1 MLLQALLR
9 LSAIAALV
17 EALPGKSATKPDD
30 CQEIRIPITV
40 EVPRFLI
47 STSINNDWDA
57 AALTFNL
64 TRRDFGQASFPLPI
78 SGTSAPV
85 KSTYEVGAT
94 LCGTGATTLILTHG
108 ILESKLY
115 WQPDFID
122 SDKYNFIKSAVEAG
136 YSVLSYD
143 RIGVAVLEALV
154 AHVRSNNTTTTS
166 ALPRKVV
173 LVGHSYGAYISVA
186 AAASNQSRNAV
197 DAVVLTGFAGGF
209 SHFAP
214 FLAGAG
220 LRVAR
225 DRQLDRWGAL
235 DSGYLTT
242 ADLYSDAY
250 IYYHDGDYERRIAEW
265 THTRGSE
272 PFAVGELPSLLATNI
287 TYGAVQAPVQLVQGL
302 YDVSACGGNCTGQV
316 QEFRGN
322 LTGALA
328 VETVEDLPAGHNLNL
343 HLVAPKAFGMM
354 FDFLK
359 RQGL

>member
-1 MLLQALLR
+1 MLLRALLS
-9 LSAIAALV
+9 LSSVAVLV
-17 EALPGKSATKPDD
+17 DALPGKSAIQPND

-47 STSINNDWDA
+47 NTRINDDWDA

-64 TRRDFGQASFPLPI
+64 TRRDFGQPSFPLPI
-78 SGTSAPV
+78 SGSSAAPV

-108 ILESKLY
+108 ILESKSINSITDA
-115 WQPDFID
+115 QFQ
-122 SDKYNFIKSAVEAG
+122 VQ
-136 YSVLSYD
+136 
-143 RIGVAVLEALV
+143 VAVLEALV
-154 AHVRSNNTTTTS
+154 AHVRSNNITTTH
-166 ALPRKVV
+166 APRKVA
-173 LVGHSYGAYISVA
+173 LVGHSYGAYLSIA
-186 AAASNQSRNAV
+186 AAASNQTRHAV

-209 SHFAP
+209 SYFAP

-225 DRQLDRWGAL
+225 DRQPDRWGAL
-235 DSGYLTT
+235 DPGYLTT

-250 IYYHDGDYERRIAEW
+250 IYYHDGDFERRIAEW

-287 TYGAVQAPVQLVQGL
+287 TYGTVQAPVQIVQGL

-322 LTGALA
+322 LSGALV
-328 VETVEDLPAGHNLNL
+328 VETVEDLPAG
-343 HLVAPKAFGMM
+343 
-354 FDFLK
+354 
-359 RQGL
+359 